1 MAKAKTKTKTKTK
14 AKTKTKT
21 KTKTKLKAKAK
32 VKVKATVKA
41 KSRTFEQVLA
51 PYPDGVQLIA
61 QQTRTSV
68 RELLP
73 ESIETVDGSG
83 PYISY
88 GSTTGY
94 KGIVCTI
101 IVSKG
106 GVKLGLTGGA
116 SLADPDQL
124 LEGSGKV
131 HRYIAMKSVDD
142 LRRPEVLSLIRAAE
156 SRSRS

>member
-1 MAKAKTKTKTKTK
+1 MAKARPKTKPKTKPK
-14 AKTKTKT
+14 AKP
-21 KTKTKLKAKAK
+21 
-32 VKVKATVKA
+32 
-41 KSRTFEQVLA
+41 RTFEQVLA
-51 PYPDGVQLIA
+51 PYPVEVQAIA
-61 QQTRTSV
+61 RQTRTSV
-68 RELLP
+68 LELLP
-73 ESIETVDGSG
+73 SPIETVDGSG

-88 GSTTGY
+88 GSTSGY

-106 GVKLGLTGGA
+106 GVKLGLSGGA
-116 SLADPDQL
+116 SLADPDAL

-131 HRYIAMKSVDD
+131 HRYIVIKSAGD